1 MCQKCKVLI
10 VDDDP
15 DFVEVTRSILETEGY
30 QTRSAVDSRQALELM
45 RQELP
50 DIVLLDIIMRT
61 ALDGLQVVR
70 EVQTNP
76 TMRPACVIMV
86 TSILDTQYSGDF
98 PTDEYLGFDS
108 WLLKPVKPL
117 ALLNELA
124 RFCKHKAA
132 PEASVSA

>member
-1 MCQKCKVLI
+1 MCQMCKILI

-15 DFVEVTRSILETEGY
+15 DFVEVTRSVLEQEGY
-30 QTRSAVDSRQALELM
+30 QTRSAIDSQQALALM

-50 DIVLLDIIMRT
+50 DIILLDIIMRT

-76 TMRPACVIMV
+76 AMRPACVIMI
-86 TSILDTQYSGDF
+86 TSILDTRYADDF

-108 WLLKPVKPL
+108 WMLKPVQPK
-117 ALLNELA
+117 ALLNELN

-132 PEASVSA
+132 SATSAC